1 MAGGQHSDAT
11 APTSRAHR
19 TIPDATIARLPL
31 YLRALSGFA
40 EHGLATVSSGE
51 LADASGVNPAQLRKD
66 LSHLGSWGTRGVG
79 YDVVT
84 LRTKIGAQ
92 IGSTLRWSVVIVGMG
107 NLGSALASYSGYAG
121 RGFRVAALVDASDT
135 LIGQRI
141 RLEGNDPEELTIT
154 GDAGLA
160 GAVRDAQP
168 VVGIITTPAEP
179 AQSVCDRLVAAGVT
193 SILNFAPTVLQ
204 VPEGVVVRTVDLG
217 QELQIL
223 AYHQQH
229 AQRPG
234 GIPDDAAG
242 VDPGGTGGPPQQPG
256 DPVHDGH
263 HHPDP
268 PTDGAVTSSI
278 EASPGRREEVLQ

>member
-1 MAGGQHSDAT
+1 MAGVQHSDAT

-66 LSHLGSWGTRGVG
+66 LSHLGSYGTRGVG
-79 YDVVT
+79 YDVAI

-92 IGSTLRWSVVIVGMG
+92 IGSTLQWSVVIVGMG
-107 NLGSALASYSGYAG
+107 NLGTALASYSGYAG
-121 RGFRVAALVDASDT
+121 RGFRVAALVDASDV
-135 LIGQRI
+135 LIGQRV

-160 GAVRDAQP
+160 EAVREAQP

-229 AQRPG
+229 AVRPEG
-234 GIPDDAAG
+234 TADPSAG
-242 VDPGGTGGPPQQPG
+242 VDLGGTDGSPQQPG

-263 HHPDP
+263 HHSDV
-268 PTDGAVTSSI
+268 PTDDSVASSI
-278 EASPGRREEVLQ
+278 EAPPGRREEVLQ